1 MVSIVVPI
9 YNEEELV
16 TQFHEAVT
24 RAMNDVVDEWE
35 VVYVNDGSTDASME
49 LLKGLQSM
57 DQHVVVVELS
67 RNWGHMGAIM
77 AGLHTAVGD
86 AVILM
91 DGDFQDPPE
100 VLPQFIAEWK
110 KGAEVVVAVRRS
122 RQERRKILSLLFP
135 LFYRVFGALS
145 DFPIPLNAGIFSLMD
160 RKAVDSL
167 IAMRERNPYLPG
179 LRAWIGYQS
188 AIVYYD
194 RQDRAAGDGKLSFI
208 SRIKYAVD
216 AITGF
221 SYKPLRLSFVLFALS
236 CCAAVFFAAITL
248 LSADPVKSVIFG
260 VSCSI
265 FCMGSLLLLSV
276 GVLGEYVG
284 RVYDQVRAR
293 PWSLIS
299 NVHRP
304 RARIAAQPAE
314 VVMRN
319 GALAIQSDGVGAH
332 DQPGVRAA

>member
-9 YNEEELV
+9 YNEEELI
-16 TQFHEAVT
+16 TQFHEALA
-24 RAMNDVVDEWE
+24 RALDGVADEWE
-35 VVYVNDGSTDASME
+35 VVYVNDGSTDSSME

-77 AGLHTAVGD
+77 AGLHTAAGD

-110 KGAEVVVAVRRS
+110 RGAEVVVAVRRS
-122 RQERRKILSLLFP
+122 RQERRKVLSLLFP
-135 LFYRVFGALS
+135 LFYRIFGALS

-179 LRAWIGYQS
+179 LRAWIGYRS

-208 SRIKYAVD
+208 SRIKYAFD

-236 CCAAVFFAAITL
+236 CCAAILFGATMLFSTDPIKTAAL
-248 LSADPVKSVIFG
+248 G
-260 VSCSI
+260 VTCSI
-265 FCMGSLLLLSV
+265 FCMGSLLLLSM
-276 GVLGEYVG
+276 GLLGEYLG

-304 RARIAAQPAE
+304 HARIAAQPAE
-314 VVMRN
+314 VVVRN
-319 GALAIQSDGVGAH
+319 GALAIQTDGVATH
-332 DQPGVRAA
+332 EQPGIRAA